1 MYWWYIIHIVYFCDH
16 LAKRS
21 LKHLCHKSVYVW
33 VAVSEN
39 IAVRH
44 MTMMVHRSFVI
55 VTCCLLVQFLNI
67 PQKRYLFSLGNIF
80 EHPFLLYFQGLM
92 FLVYPLLGHLAD
104 VYLTKY
110 CTLKCGLVIIF
121 ISLAVISLCAAVS
134 GIFNREK
141 VLANYLLIFGGF
153 VIITGVGL
161 FEANAI
167 QFGLDQL
174 LEALTP
180 LIHPLILTGVKT
192 LEDCYCTTLVMLI
205 LLFHKNFIGNWWH
218 T

>member
-1 MYWWYIIHIVYFCDH
+1 
-16 LAKRS
+16 
-21 LKHLCHKSVYVW
+21 
-33 VAVSEN
+33 
-39 IAVRH
+39 
-44 MTMMVHRSFVI
+44 
-55 VTCCLLVQFLNI
+55 
-67 PQKRYLFSLGNIF
+67 
-80 EHPFLLYFQGLM
+80 M

-121 ISLAVISLCAAVS
+121 ISLAVISLCTAVS

-153 VIITGVGL
+153 VIITGPVGL

-167 QFGLDQL
+167 HAVWAGSATRGPD
-174 LEALTP
+174 TKTD

-205 LLFHKNFIGNWWH
+205 LLFHKNFIGN
-218 T
+218 